1 MLETISNI
9 MTTVSLS
16 TNSWLSRASH
26 PAVWEANTAATAAV
40 VRKKSSVSGPA
51 LRKTS
56 TIVPSI
62 PLREFTLAEV
72 SEHWSPDDC
81 WVVVFDRVYD
91 ITNFIDSHPGGS
103 YIMLEYAGRDATI
116 AFRGSRHGPD
126 AYDML
131 AQYLI
136 GVLVEV
142 SFGWQ
147 GYHCHNM

>member
-16 TNSWLSRASH
+16 TNSWLN
-26 PAVWEANTAATAAV
+26 PAVWDASTSTI
-40 VRKKSSVSGPA
+40 RKKSSISVP

-56 TIVPSI
+56 IIVPTRK
-62 PLREFTLAEV
+62 LREFTLSEV
-72 SEHWSPDDC
+72 SEHWSPNDC

-91 ITNFIDSHPGGS
+91 ITTFIDSHPGGQ

-131 AQYLI
+131 DQYLI
-136 GVLVEV
+136 GLLVEV
-142 SFGWQ
+142 R
-147 GYHCHNM
+147 NI